1 MEIKRNRY
9 LERLINRM
17 NNGMIKV
24 VTGIRRCG
32 KTYLLFHLFYDHL
45 IQSGVPEENIIT
57 VSLDDD
63 EYVEYTDP
71 GKLYDYIKGKLT
83 DPKQKYYVFIDEA
96 QYAISREE
104 MKNPDIPI
112 RLYSVL
118 NGLVRKG
125 NVDVYVTGSNSKF
138 LSTDIMTEFRGRGDE
153 VHIAPLS
160 FSEFVPAFSGDRME
174 AWRDYTYYGG
184 MPHILMEK
192 DDRAKTA
199 YLDRLNKEIYIK
211 DITERYNIRNGEGMK
226 ELMKVLASAIG
237 SLTNAQKISDTFNS
251 NGIKGI
257 SMPTIAN
264 YLVYLQESFIV
275 RKAERYDI
283 KGRKYISTPS
293 KYYYSD
299 MGLRNAFLNFRQYEE
314 THIME
319 NVIYNE
325 LIYRGYNVD
334 VGVVEVR
341 SDDGN
346 KKRQLEVDFVAN
358 QGNKRY
364 YIQSAFALPD
374 QEKMDQEQASLI
386 KISDSF
392 KKIIVVNSNTPVWRN
407 DQGILV
413 MNLYD
418 FLLNED
424 SLDM

>member
-1 MEIKRNRY
+1 MEIKRDRY
-9 LERLINRM
+9 LDRLISRM

-24 VTGIRRCG
+24 ITGIRRCG
-32 KTYLLFHLFYDHL
+32 KTYLLFRLFYDYL
-45 IQSGVPEENIIT
+45 IQSGVSDENIIMIP
-57 VSLDDD
+57 LDDD
-63 EYVEYTDP
+63 DYAEYTDP
-71 GKLYDYIKGKLT
+71 QKLYEYIKSRIK

-96 QYAISREE
+96 QYAITREE
-104 MKNPDIPI
+104 MKNPDLPI
-112 RLYSVL
+112 RLYGVL
-118 NGLVRKG
+118 NGLLRKE
-125 NVDVYVTGSNSKF
+125 NADIYVTGSNSKF

-160 FSEFVPAFSGDRME
+160 FSEFVPAYSGDKME
-174 AWRDYTYYGG
+174 AWREYTYYGG
-184 MPHILMEK
+184 MPHILSEK
-192 DDRAKTA
+192 GDQAKSA
-199 YLDRLNKEIYIK
+199 YLDRLNKEIYVK
-211 DITERYNIRNGEGMK
+211 DITERYDIRNGEGME
-226 ELMKVLASAIG
+226 ELMKILASAIG

-251 NGIKGI
+251 SGIKGI
-257 SMPTIAN
+257 TMPTIAN

-275 RKAERYDI
+275 QKAERYDI
-283 KGRKYISTPS
+283 KGRKYISTPA

-325 LIYRGYNVD
+325 LICRGYNVD
-334 VGVVEVR
+334 VGVVETR

-346 KKRQLEVDFVAN
+346 RKQLEVDFIAN

-407 DQGILV
+407 EEGILI

-418 FLLNED
+418 FLLKEN